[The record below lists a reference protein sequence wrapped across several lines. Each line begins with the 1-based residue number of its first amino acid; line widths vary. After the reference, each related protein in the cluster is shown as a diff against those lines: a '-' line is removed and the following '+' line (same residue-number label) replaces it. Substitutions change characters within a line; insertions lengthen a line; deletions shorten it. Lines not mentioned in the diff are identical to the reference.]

1 MQLSIIVQIFR
12 MSTYRYCKISA
23 ASHNMKLFCRIS
35 AANEFKVFILCRA
48 ADILQHKYDV
58 NLIIDLSDSM
68 TVFCMIKA
76 SKPEKDSISLCQ
88 TYQYRLIH
96 CDVGNRSG

>member
-1 MQLSIIVQIFR
+1 

-48 ADILQHKYDV
+48 ADILQHKYDENSDDRFIGFYDCILHDKSKQTGKRLDKFMSNLSIPV
-58 NLIIDLSDSM
+58 N
-68 TVFCMIKA
+68 
-76 SKPEKDSISLCQ
+76 SL
-88 TYQYRLIH
+88 
-96 CDVGNRSG
+96 